1 MSRRIH
7 RLLVLTVLTVPVTV
21 GASVPASAGFAAPV
35 SVPTTTIAT
44 GTVAAPASVTVTVD
58 QYYLTYQ
65 PRLSVLTLTDHGW
78 TAESPQS
85 AVLTC

>member
-1 MSRRIH
+1 
-7 RLLVLTVLTVPVTV
+7 
-21 GASVPASAGFAAPV
+21 
-35 SVPTTTIAT
+35 
-44 GTVAAPASVTVTVD
+44 VTVTVD

-65 PRLSVLTLTDHGW
+65 PPLSVLTLTDHDW